1 MDLLLEQD
9 LEDLLGTKGLCVS
22 IYMPTHRSGPEAAQD
37 TIRFKNLLR
46 EAGRLLHTR
55 GLLPEAASAL
65 LEPARALLGD
75 PGFWQKAGDGLAVF
89 LSCEESRE
97 PQSAQRFWRYRL
109 PLQLPEQVEVR
120 EGFSIKSL
128 IPLATRRG
136 SFFVLALSQNQVR
149 LIECLD
155 ADTLEVDLSGVPKSI
170 TEALGDQKAEE
181 HLQRH
186 SAGRAGGAGGVG
198 GVGAVGLVHGG
209 GTGDEDVKTELTRYL
224 RQVETGVRERLAGRP
239 EPLVLAGADP
249 LPSLYRAINGYPHLL
264 PEAIAGNPE
273 HLSKGELR
281 QLGWQK
287 VRPTFMEEQ
296 RRAAERYEELAG
308 THRVSRDIK
317 EVLPAARHGRVDILF
332 VSREDD
338 VRGSFDPKIDQVYL
352 DGDSELGDED
362 LLDTAAALTL
372 RNGGTAYL
380 VQRPQMPGGG
390 EVAAVFRY

>member
-9 LEDLLGTKGLCVS
+9 LEDLLETKGLCVS
-22 IYMPTHRSGPEAAQD
+22 IYMPTHRSGPEAAQN

-46 EAGRLLHTR
+46 EAGRLLHNR
-55 GLLPEAASAL
+55 GLLPEVAGVL

-75 PGFWQKAGDGLAVF
+75 PRFWRKAGDGLAVF
-89 LSCEESRE
+89 LSCEDSRE
-97 PQSAQRFWRYRL
+97 PRADRRFWRYRL
-109 PLQLPEQVEVR
+109 PLRFPEQVEVR
-120 EGFSIKSL
+120 DGFSIKSL

-155 ADTLEVDLSGVPKSI
+155 NDVLEVDLDGVPKSI

-181 HLQRH
+181 YLQRH
-186 SAGRAGGAGGVG
+186 TAGGTFP
-198 GVGAVGLVHGG
+198 LVHGG
-209 GTGDEDVKTELTRYL
+209 GTGAEDVKVELTRYL
-224 RQVETGVRERLAGRP
+224 RQVETGVRERLAGRT

-249 LPSLYRAINGYPHLL
+249 LPALYREVNSYPHLL

-287 VRPTFMEEQ
+287 VRPALMAEQ
-296 RRAAERYEELAG
+296 HRAAERYEELAG
-308 THRVSRDIK
+308 THRVSHDIM
-317 EVLPAARHGRVDILF
+317 EVLPAARHGRVDVLF
-332 VSREDD
+332 VSKEDD
-338 VRGSFDPKIDQVYL
+338 VRGSFDPKIDQVFL

-380 VQRPQMPGGG
+380 VNRPQMPGGG

>member
-9 LEDLLGTKGLCVS
+9 LEDLLEMKGLCVS

-55 GLLPEAASAL
+55 GLLPEAIVEL
-65 LEPARALLGD
+65 LAPARALLGD

-89 LSCEESRE
+89 LACEESRE
-97 PQSAQRFWRYRL
+97 PQSARRFWRYRL

-155 ADTLEVDLSGVPKSI
+155 AGTLEVDLAGVPKSI

-181 HLQRH
+181 YLQRH
-186 SAGRAGGAGGVG
+186 SAGGFRI
-198 GVGAVGLVHGG
+198 VHGG

-224 RQVETGVRERLAGRP
+224 RQVETGVRERLAGRT

-249 LPSLYRAINGYPHLL
+249 LPALYREVNGYPHLL

-372 RNGGTAYL
+372 RNGGMAYL
-380 VQRPQMPGGG
+380 VKRPQMPGGG